1 MPITNAQ
8 LAQEINDLI
17 TYYNV
22 REDQVDAWIA
32 GVYNG
37 GVGSVGVYPLTTLDG
52 TVYNRK
58 SPERLEYEVDILVT
72 SADASATA
80 AAIAETNAETAETN
94 AETAATS
101 ALGYRD
107 TANTHK
113 IAAAASASAAANS
126 AASALANQVLTAAD
140 VIAAEAD
147 RVAAAASAV
156 AADVSADAAA
166 ASAIAAALFDPANLD
181 TLTWTGS
188 VERVTTGQY
197 GAFIHGD
204 AADTITYL
212 QLLNNADSPL
222 ANFAANPTDTYL
234 YSYTHGVPV
243 RLYAEDAGG
252 TSRLVFAGDPDDAA
266 TLYYAGTSKAETTAY
281 GLYVGTGSNLSPNSS
296 GDGYLK
302 LRGSG
307 YIGYITM
314 DGSAMYI
321 GHNSGTRSLAFQV
334 DEASSFVVNAEYS
347 QLIST
352 TDSSPYLSFH
362 GSNLARDMYLQSS
375 SDTAYYW
382 YGENHGAAFYIR
394 GEDAGGTAR
403 DILYGDPDG
412 YTEIHAAGYLGIRVG
427 NATLGFYN
435 SSGSTKQTV
444 TGSRGGN
451 AALASLLSSLANIGL
466 ITDSSTA

>member
-1 MPITNAQ
+1 MPITNTQ

-72 SADASATA
+72 SAAASATA
-80 AAIAETNAETAETN
+80 AATAETNAETAETN

-188 VERVTTGQY
+188 VDRVTTLQY
-197 GAFIHGD
+197 GAAVHGD

-212 QLLNNADSPL
+212 QLLNNADSSL
-222 ANFAANPTDTYL
+222 ASFAANPTDTYL

-243 RLYAEDAGG
+243 KLYAEDIGGTARLLFAGDPDSSATLYYSGASAAFTFSAGLVVQHPTSTEPSLYLYRSDSTRNGFIIANTTAMYVRQETHGLPLSLSSEDAGG
-252 TSRLVFAGDPDDAA
+252 TVRDIIYADPDN
-266 TLYYAGTSKAETTAY
+266 Y
-281 GLYVGTGSNLSPNSS
+281 
-296 GDGYLK
+296 
-302 LRGSG
+302 
-307 YIGYITM
+307 
-314 DGSAMYI
+314 
-321 GHNSGTRSLAFQV
+321 
-334 DEASSFVVNAEYS
+334 
-347 QLIST
+347 
-352 TDSSPYLSFH
+352 TDIY
-362 GSNLARDMYLQSS
+362 
-375 SDTAYYW
+375 
-382 YGENHGAAFYIR
+382 
-394 GEDAGGTAR
+394 
-403 DILYGDPDG
+403 
-412 YTEIHAAGYLGIRVG
+412 AAGYLGIRVG
-427 NATLGFYN
+427 NATLGFFN
-435 SSGSTKQTV
+435 SSGNAKQAV

-451 AALASLLSSLANIGL
+451 AALASLLSVLVNHGL